1 MQQYANAMH
10 VQQYQQYAMLHQHN
24 PALVCI
30 TNTNLIKV
38 STNDH
43 FFQMSQM
50 YAPQY
55 DPQRNGGQVINS
67 ARDGSSSGITDY
79 KIQELN

>member
-30 TNTNLIKV
+30 TKSNLIKV
-38 STNDH
+38 FTI

-55 DPQRNGGQVINS
+55 DPQRNGGQVNKMIN
-67 ARDGSSSGITDY
+67 
-79 KIQELN
+79 